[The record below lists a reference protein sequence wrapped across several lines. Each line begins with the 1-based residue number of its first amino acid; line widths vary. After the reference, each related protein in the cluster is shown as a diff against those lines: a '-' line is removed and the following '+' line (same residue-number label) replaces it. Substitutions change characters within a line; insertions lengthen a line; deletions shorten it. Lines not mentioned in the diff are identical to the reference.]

1 MRRLAV
7 LTLVAAAAGFP
18 ATLVRHPYL
27 QNARTG
33 GVAVLW
39 ATSEKGRG
47 VVEYS
52 PDQSYSHAV
61 AAAIREFS
69 PPATS
74 RPVFQYQAE
83 LAGLNPG
90 REYFPR

>member
-1 MRRLAV
+1 MRRLTV
-7 LTLVAAAAGFP
+7 LALAAAAAGFP

-27 QNARTG
+27 QNARTD

-52 PDQSYSHAV
+52 PDQTYSHAV
-61 AAAIREFS
+61 TAGIREFS

-74 RPVFQYQAE
+74 QPIFQYQAE
-83 LAGLNPG
+83 LTGLSSG
-90 REYFPR
+90 RE